1 MYDQASIQAKTPSNS
16 LLETEIKASPLVGK
30 WSNYKVAALAT
41 ILKQELY
48 LLSTFSSYMSTQQ
61 D

>member
-1 MYDQASIQAKTPSNS
+1 MYDQASIQVKASSNS

-30 WSNYKVAALAT
+30 WSNYKVTALTT

-48 LLSTFSSYMSTQQ
+48 LLSIFSSYMSMQQ